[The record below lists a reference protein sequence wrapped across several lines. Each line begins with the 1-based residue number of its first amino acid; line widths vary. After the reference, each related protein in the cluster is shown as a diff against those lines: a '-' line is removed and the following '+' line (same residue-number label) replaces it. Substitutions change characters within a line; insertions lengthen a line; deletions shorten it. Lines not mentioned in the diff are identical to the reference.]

1 MSDRMVGQPNVRFVV
16 VSLRHPGATALPK
29 SMSGCHVL
37 ECFEEKK
44 KKNKKRRRKKEVS
57 QRKKK
62 REEKRREKK
71 RKEKKRKKQRKRE
84 GRKKKFCFA
93 FKRTCC

>member
-44 KKNKKRRRKKEVS
+44 KKKQEE
-57 QRKKK
+57 
-62 REEKRREKK
+62 EEKRR
-71 RKEKKRKKQRKRE
+71 
-84 GRKKKFCFA
+84 
-93 FKRTCC
+93 